1 MDCNKEEAIR
11 AKRIAEEKMESK
23 DFPGARK
30 IALKAQQLYPDVENV
45 SQMLTVCDVQCSAD
59 QRLFGNEMDWYAIL
73 QIEQTANEAM
83 IKKQYRKLA
92 LQLHPDKNKYSG
104 AEAAFKL
111 IGEAQRVLLDRD
123 RRSLHDMK
131 RRASFSRPAAQPRPP
146 QKPIWKTNVGVQ
158 NDLRNKVTGLNPQQ
172 QQWQQPAQAGHS
184 DVRPTFWTVCPF
196 CSVRYQYY
204 REVVNRSLRCH
215 SCNKPFIAYDMNV
228 HGAPPTINT
237 SHAPP
242 TTKMSQSAFPLQKD
256 GACKVE
262 VGCQGNIGAQNSK
275 TEKKGRTSKVGSERV
290 SGKRGRKQVVESSE
304 SCDSESSTEPEEDVV
319 VGEDGNLQD
328 GQNFECYRDQNRR
341 RSTRHK
347 QQVSYMENLSDDDGI
362 KSSRKRAKGSGSSSA
377 TGVENG
383 DASKVNNLSDLAA
396 DVKHDLKEVKQNGN
410 ACPGESLL
418 NGNMEAKKVSG
429 KETAY
434 EDNRKKSS
442 EAHEDSRS
450 YSCSNLTPD
459 PEYFQYP
466 DPDFSD
472 FDNDKREG
480 CFAVGQIWAVYDTL
494 DAMPRFYARIRK
506 VLSPGFKL
514 RITWLEPDPDDES
527 EIKWV
532 NEDLPSSCGKYK
544 NGSSEDTEDRLMFSH
559 LIYWERGSRRDTFKI
574 YPGKGET
581 WALFKNWDI
590 KWYSEPDQHRKY
602 EYEFVEIVSGYKHD
616 VGICVAY
623 LGKVKG
629 FASLFCRMVKEETG
643 TFQVP
648 PAELFRFSHRV
659 PSYKMTGEERRGV
672 PVGSFE
678 LDPASVPLNLEEI
691 AVPRDLEVEGGN
703 MHHNGSTSI
712 PSDKVR
718 PMKSKGNASMF
729 PADVKRSHLEPGD
742 SSYCNVKADYSKSP
756 ASTPEA
762 IEIPEPEFYNF
773 DAEKSQEKFQVGQ
786 IWALYSDEDGLP
798 KYYGHVKKIDSSPVF
813 KLHVAWLMSCSLP
826 NHTIRWHDED
836 MPICCGRF
844 KVRRGETQ
852 DYTSTTSFS
861 HQLRA
866 DPTGKKIE
874 YSIFP
879 RKCEVW
885 AMYRNWSA
893 EIKCSD
899 LENCEYDVVEVVEED
914 DLLIRVLVLERVD
927 GFNSVF
933 KAQIK
938 EGSEATIG
946 IPQAELLKFSHQI
959 PAFRLTEERD
969 GSLRGFWEV
978 DPAALPVHYFS
989 LN

>member
-23 DFPGARK
+23 DFSGARK

-45 SQMLTVCDVQCSAD
+45 SQMLTVCDVHCSAD
-59 QRLFGNEMDWYAIL
+59 QRLFANEMDWYAIL

-92 LQLHPDKNKYSG
+92 LQLHPDKNKFSG

-131 RRASFSRPAAQPRPP
+131 RRAPLSRPAAQFRPP
-146 QKPIWKTNVGVQ
+146 QKPIWNSNVGVQ
-158 NDLRNKVTGLNPQQ
+158 NDFRNKVTGLNPQQ

-204 REVVNRSLRCH
+204 REVVNRSLRCQ

-228 HGAPPTINT
+228 HGAPPT
-237 SHAPP
+237 
-242 TTKMSQSAFPLQKD
+242 TKMSQSAFPLQKD
-256 GACKVE
+256 DACKVE
-262 VGCQGNIGAQNSK
+262 VGCQGNLGAQSSK
-275 TEKKGRTSKVGSERV
+275 TEKKGRTSKVGSEKV
-290 SGKRGRKQVVESSE
+290 NSKRGRKQVVESSE
-304 SCDSESSTEPEEDVV
+304 SCDSDSSSESEEDV

-341 RSTRHK
+341 RSMRHK
-347 QQVSYMENLSDDDGI
+347 QQVSYKENLSDDDDTM
-362 KSSRKRAKGSGSSSA
+362 SNRKRAKGSGSSA
-377 TGVENG
+377 DTGVENG
-383 DASKVNNLSDLAA
+383 DASKEASKSNNLSDLAA

-410 ACPGESLL
+410 ACSGESLL
-418 NGNMEAKKVSG
+418 NGNMETKKVSG
-429 KETAY
+429 KETAN
-434 EDNRKKSS
+434 EDNHKKSS
-442 EAHEDSRS
+442 EAHEDSKS
-450 YSCSNLTPD
+450 KLTPD

-472 FDNDKREG
+472 FENGRREV
-480 CFAVGQIWAVYDTL
+480 CFAGGQIWAVYDTL

-514 RITWLEPDPDDES
+514 RITWLEPDPADEN

-532 NEDLPSSCGKYK
+532 SEDLPTSCGKYK
-544 NGSSEDTEDRLMFSH
+544 NGSSEEAEDRLMFSH
-559 LIYWERGSRRDTFKI
+559 LIAWEKGSRRDTFNI
-574 YPGKGET
+574 YPRRGET

-602 EYEFVEIVSGYKHD
+602 EYEFVEILLEYKQD
-616 VGICVAY
+616 AGISVAY

-629 FASLFCRMVKEETG
+629 FASLFCRMVKDERG

-659 PSYKMTGEERRGV
+659 PSFKMTGEERRGV

-678 LDPASVPLNLEEI
+678 LDPASLPLNLEEI
-691 AVPRDLEVEGGN
+691 AVPGDLEVEDGN

-712 PSDKVR
+712 PSEEVR
-718 PMKSKGNASMF
+718 PAMKSDGNASMSQ
-729 PADVKRSHLEPGD
+729 ANVKRSHLEHGD
-742 SSYCNVKADYSKSP
+742 SSYCNVNEDYSNPP
-756 ASTPEA
+756 ASSPEA

-773 DAEKSQEKFQVGQ
+773 DAEKSEEKFRVGQ

-798 KYYGHVKKIDSSPVF
+798 KYYGQIKKIDSSPCF
-813 KLHVAWLMSCSLP
+813 KLQISWLMSCSLP
-826 NHTIRWHDED
+826 NHTIRWHDGG

-844 KVRRGETQ
+844 KIKRGETQ
-852 DYTSTTSFS
+852 AYTSTSSFS
-861 HQLRA
+861 HQIRT
-866 DPTGKKIE
+866 DPAGKKNE
-874 YSIFP
+874 YAIFP
-879 RKCEVW
+879 RKGEVW
-885 AMYRNWSA
+885 AMYRNWSVG
-893 EIKCSD
+893 IKCSD
-899 LENCEYDVVEVVEED
+899 LENCEYDIVEVVEED
-914 DLLIRVLVLERVD
+914 DLLIGVFVLEQVD

-938 EGSEATIG
+938 EGSEVTIG
-946 IPQAELLKFSHQI
+946 IPQVELLKFSHKI

>member
-11 AKRIAEEKMESK
+11 AKRIAEEKMENK
-23 DFPGARK
+23 DYPGARK

-45 SQMLTVCDVQCSAD
+45 SQMLTVCDVHCSAD

-92 LQLHPDKNKYSG
+92 LQLHPDKNKFSG

-131 RRASFSRPAAQPRPP
+131 RRASLSRPARPP
-146 QKPIWKTNVGVQ
+146 QKPIWNSNVGVQ
-158 NDLRNKVTGLNPQQ
+158 NDFRNKVTGLNPMQQ
-172 QQWQQPAQAGHS
+172 HRQQPAQQQPAQAGHS
-184 DVRPTFWTVCPF
+184 EVRPTFWTVCPF

-215 SCNKPFIAYDMNV
+215 SCNKPFIAYDMIV
-228 HGAPPTINT
+228 QGAPPTTNT

-242 TTKMSQSAFPLQKD
+242 TSKMSQSAFPQQKD

-262 VGCQGNIGAQNSK
+262 VGCQGNLGAQNSK
-275 TEKKGRTSKVGSERV
+275 TEKKGRTSEVGSEKVR
-290 SGKRGRKQVVESSE
+290 GKRGRKQVVESSE

-341 RSTRHK
+341 RSVRHK
-347 QQVSYMENLSDDDGI
+347 QQVSYKENLSDDDDNM
-362 KSSRKRAKGSGSSSA
+362 SCSRKRAKGSGSSSA
-377 TGVENG
+377 TGGENG
-383 DASKVNNLSDLAA
+383 EASKANNLSDLAA
-396 DVKHDLKEVKQNGN
+396 DVKHDMKEVKQNGN
-410 ACPGESLL
+410 ACSGESLL
-418 NGNMEAKKVSG
+418 NGNIETKKVSG
-429 KETAY
+429 KETAS
-434 EDNRKKSS
+434 DNNRKKVS
-442 EAHEDSRS
+442 EAHKDSRS
-450 YSCSNLTPD
+450 DPSPNLTPD

-472 FDNDKREG
+472 FDNDRREG

-514 RITWLEPDPDDES
+514 RITWLEPDPDDEN
-527 EIKWV
+527 EIEWV
-532 NEDLPSSCGKYK
+532 NEDLPTSCGKYK
-544 NGSSEDTEDRLMFSH
+544 NGTSEVAEDRLMFSH
-559 LIYWERGSRRDTFKI
+559 LISWEKGSRRDTFKI

-581 WALFKNWDI
+581 WALLKNWDI

-602 EYEFVEIVSGYKHD
+602 EYEFVEILSGYEQD

-629 FASLFCRMVKEETG
+629 FASLFCRIVKEETG

-659 PSYKMTGEERRGV
+659 PSFKMTGEERRGV

-678 LDPASVPLNLEEI
+678 LDPASLPLNLEEI
-691 AVPRDLEVEGGN
+691 AVPGDLEVEGGN
-703 MHHNGSTSI
+703 MHHNGSASI
-712 PSDKVR
+712 PSDEVR
-718 PMKSKGNASMF
+718 PMMKSDGNASN
-729 PADVKRSHLEPGD
+729 VKRSHLEPGD
-742 SSYCNVKADYSKSP
+742 GSYCNVNEDYSNPP

-798 KYYGHVKKIDSSPVF
+798 KYYGYIKKIEYSPVL
-813 KLHVAWLMSCSLP
+813 KLQVTWLMSCSLP
-826 NHTIRWHDED
+826 NHSIRWYDED
-836 MPICCGRF
+836 MLICCGRF
-844 KVRRGETQ
+844 KIRRGETQ
-852 DYTSTTSFS
+852 AYNSTTSFS
-861 HQLRA
+861 HQIRV
-866 DPTGKKIE
+866 DPAGKKNE
-874 YSIFP
+874 YAIFP
-879 RKCEVW
+879 RKGEVW

-893 EIKCSD
+893 KIKCSD

-914 DLLIRVLVLERVD
+914 DLLIRVLVLERVH

-933 KAQIK
+933 KAHIK
-938 EGSEATIG
+938 KGSEVTVG

-989 LN
+989 LD